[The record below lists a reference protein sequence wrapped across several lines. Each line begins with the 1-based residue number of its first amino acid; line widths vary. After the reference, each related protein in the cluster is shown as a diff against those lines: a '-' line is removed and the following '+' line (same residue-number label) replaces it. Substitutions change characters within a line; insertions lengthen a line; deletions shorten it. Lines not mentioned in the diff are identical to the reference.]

1 MPAAAQA
8 ISPQVEPREKDFHTW
23 RAALA
28 LAGHELCRTEAADG
42 PRSYFVTRWGRV
54 RELRTLDEVKRFA
67 EQVGAL
73 AA

>member
-1 MPAAAQA
+1 MQAAAQA
-8 ISPQVEPREKDFHTW
+8 CSPQVEPREKDFQTW

-42 PRSYFVTRWGRV
+42 PRSYFVTRWGMV
-54 RELRTLDEVKRFA
+54 RELRSLDDVRRFA
-67 EQVGAL
+67 EQVGAP

>member
-1 MPAAAQA
+1 MQAAQA
-8 ISPQVEPREKDFHTW
+8 CSPQVESDEKPFQTL

-28 LAGHELCRTEAADG
+28 FAGHELRRSDSADG
-42 PRSYFVTRWGRV
+42 PRSYFVTRWGMV

-67 EQVGAL
+67 EQVGAP